1 MGDCDPG
8 LSETKH
14 LTVLDEHTA
23 TATGS
28 GDVEVLS
35 TPALLA
41 LAERACVAAIADDLP
56 AGQTSVGSWAE
67 IEHMSPLP
75 VGSEVDACAT
85 LRGHHGQR
93 LEFVVVV
100 RRGDE
105 IAAKVRHRR
114 VLVDRERFEGK
125 VARIAEED
133 RAAAERASDERQ
145 PA

>member
-8 LSETKH
+8 LTETKH
-14 LTVLDEHTA
+14 LKVLDEHTA
-23 TATGS
+23 TSTGS

-41 LAERACVAAIADDLP
+41 LAEQACVTAIADDLP
-56 AGQTSVGSWAE
+56 EGQTSVGSWAE

-75 VGSEVDACAT
+75 VGTEVDACAT

-100 RRGDE
+100 RRGDK
-105 IAAKVRHRR
+105 IVAKVRHRR
-114 VLVDRERFEGK
+114 VLVDRERFEAK
-125 VARIAEED
+125 IARLADEGAGPSADAPTD
-133 RAAAERASDERQ
+133 RQAV
-145 PA
+145 